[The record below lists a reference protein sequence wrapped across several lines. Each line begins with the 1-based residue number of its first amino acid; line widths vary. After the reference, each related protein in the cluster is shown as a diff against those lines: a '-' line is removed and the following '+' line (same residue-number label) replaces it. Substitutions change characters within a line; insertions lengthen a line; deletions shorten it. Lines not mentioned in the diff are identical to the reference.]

1 MSNTFCYFSVLKIE
15 VLSERKSNNQVIIKG
30 VIHRDLLR
38 RLNYRKTVISIQLP
52 CSCTLG
58 SKTAILITDLED
70 HSKPLRLGD
79 SDLLL
84 PWTKKISNRLRG
96 KWGQCEKYTS
106 KLALN
111 YVSQIKSFVD
121 FTASQLQSN
130 KL

>member
-1 MSNTFCYFSVLKIE
+1 LKIE
-15 VLSERKSNNQVIIKG
+15 VLSERISNNQVIMKG

-38 RLNYRKTVISIQLP
+38 RLNYWKTDISIQLP
-52 CSCTLG
+52 CSCALG

-70 HSKPLRLGD
+70 HNKPLRLGD

-84 PWTKKISNRLRG
+84 PWTKKINQILRR

-111 YVSQIKSFVD
+111 YVSQIKSYVD
-121 FTASQLQSN
+121 FTASQLKSN
-130 KL
+130 EI